1 MSVAAESIIQAGRWQ
16 VWGVKGSRGRQ
27 GRQFL

>member
-1 MSVAAESIIQAGRWQ
+1 MSVAAESIIKAGRAQ